1 MKIARANIKVLT
13 IKLKFEKNLFIF
25 TRQMMNLLIDIGNS
39 FVKVALHES
48 RNVVKEF
55 KFDDLKIDEIVN
67 IIEKYK
73 VVNSALSNVSNPN
86 HELEII
92 LKDQTSFFSF
102 KNDIKIPI
110 NSPYSLKEVG
120 DDRLALILAA
130 HDEFP
135 NDNVLVIDMGTCIT
149 YDLKSSSNE
158 YKAGGISPG
167 LKMRIKS
174 ISDGAFKLKEIN
186 PEYPKSYI
194 ASDTKSS
201 LEIGIILGIQHEIEG
216 FISEYRSTFS
226 DLKVVITGGDS
237 KILSGKIKN
246 TIFTNSNYIFKGL
259 DFLIEYN
266 KQNA

>member
-39 FVKVALHES
+39 FVKVALHEK
-48 RNVVKEF
+48 RKVVKEF

-92 LKDQTSFFSF
+92 LKNQTSFFSF
-102 KNDIKIPI
+102 KNDMKIPI
-110 NSPYSLKEVG
+110 NSPYSLNQVG

-135 NDNVLVIDMGTCIT
+135 NDNVLV
-149 YDLKSSSNE
+149 L
-158 YKAGGISPG
+158 
-167 LKMRIKS
+167 
-174 ISDGAFKLKEIN
+174 
-186 PEYPKSYI
+186 
-194 ASDTKSS
+194 S
-201 LEIGIILGIQHEIEG
+201 LIHI
-216 FISEYRSTFS
+216 
-226 DLKVVITGGDS
+226 
-237 KILSGKIKN
+237 
-246 TIFTNSNYIFKGL
+246 
-259 DFLIEYN
+259 
-266 KQNA
+266 